1 MLGVPENHGII
12 YAIILYG
19 TGAIIIAMLVRA
31 IASWFRIDERYAF
44 IRFLAR
50 LTDPFI
56 VPIRRIM
63 VDAMRVSVRVIP
75 RSSKNTLEWE
85 DRALK
90 VRLTAPPVDGAANEA
105 LLILLAQRL
114 DLPKRDIQIVQG
126 AAGRHKIV
134 EIAGMTLEELEQK
147 IRG

>member
-1 MLGVPENHGII
+1 MPGVPANHGIL

-56 VPIRRIM
+56 VPIRRII
-63 VDAMRVSVRVIP
+63 RPIGVIDIAFFIGWFLVATIQ
-75 RSSKNTLEWE
+75 TL
-85 DRALK
+85 
-90 VRLTAPPVDGAANEA
+90 
-105 LLILLAQRL
+105 LLQS
-114 DLPKRDIQIVQG
+114 LPNG
-126 AAGRHKIV
+126 W
-134 EIAGMTLEELEQK
+134 
-147 IRG
+147 

>member
-56 VPIRRIM
+56 VPIRRIIRPVGM
-63 VDAMRVSVRVIP
+63 LPFHRANTP
-75 RSSKNTLEWE
+75 YYSS
-85 DRALK
+85 
-90 VRLTAPPVDGAANEA
+90 
-105 LLILLAQRL
+105 
-114 DLPKRDIQIVQG
+114 
-126 AAGRHKIV
+126 
-134 EIAGMTLEELEQK
+134 
-147 IRG
+147 RGHV